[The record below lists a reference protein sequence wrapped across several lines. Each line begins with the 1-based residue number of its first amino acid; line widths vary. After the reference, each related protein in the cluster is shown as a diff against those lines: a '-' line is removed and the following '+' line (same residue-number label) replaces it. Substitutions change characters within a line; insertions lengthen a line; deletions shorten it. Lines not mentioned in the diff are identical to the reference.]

1 MLVTHSFEETIGP
14 PSVIHTTSVI
24 SVACSWRSPEDV
36 WGLELDDVDLRGER
50 GSIGNDADIRLII
63 FPGNDKSDERRD
75 LGDAVGGEFVVACE
89 LEVDAVDD
97 MVKWKEE

>member
-1 MLVTHSFEETIGP
+1 MLVTHNLEETIGP
-14 PSVIHTTSVI
+14 PSVIHTTSVV

-50 GSIGNDADIRLII
+50 GSIGNDADIRLIT
-63 FPGNDKSDERRD
+63 FPGKDKSDERRD
-75 LGDAVGGEFVVACE
+75 LGVVVGCVFVVGCE
-89 LEVDAVDD
+89 FDEDAVDD